1 MAIDLRHLRY
11 LVAVA
16 EAGSVTAA
24 ARQLYITQPA
34 LSVAVRELERE
45 LGVTLL
51 RRHSRG
57 VDLTSAGQAFVE
69 RSRRALDIVEE
80 AVLTAKRI
88 GGPPVDQLVV
98 GLLPAT
104 FSAAPRAVL
113 AAFRDRHPRVQ
124 IKYRELSYITHTRD
138 LVTGRV
144 DVAFL
149 WPPYAEPG
157 LRFLGLS
164 QEPRVLGVAPHHPLA
179 DRDAV
184 SLDDILDLPFP
195 GFHPA
200 SSGGWFASWFF
211 DSQREAPARTT
222 HDETTTPFEMA
233 LVVHEGRAI
242 APAARSFA
250 LAFPSEGVRWLQL
263 TDAPPATLA
272 LAWHPDNRNAAVGA
286 LVEIARAV
294 MPCWQGLVANER
306 SIETGPALSL

>member
-16 EAGSVTAA
+16 EAGSITVA

-34 LSVAVRELERE
+34 LSVALRELERE

-51 RRHSRG
+51 QRHSRG
-57 VDLTSAGQAFVE
+57 VDLTAAGQAFVD
-69 RSRRALDIVEE
+69 RARRALDVVEE

-88 GGPPVDQLVV
+88 GGPPVDQLSI
-98 GLLPAT
+98 GMLPAT
-104 FSAAPRAVL
+104 FSEAPRAL
-113 AAFRDRHPRVQ
+113 IAAFRDQYPEVR
-124 IKYRELSYITHTRD
+124 ITYRELSYITHTRD
-138 LVTGRV
+138 LATGRV

-157 LRFLGLS
+157 LRFLELS
-164 QEPRVLGVAPHHPLA
+164 QEPRLLGVASHHPLA

-200 SSGGWFASWFF
+200 SSGGWFESWFF
-211 DSQREAPARTT
+211 DTQREAPARTT

-233 LVVHEGRAI
+233 LVVLEGRAI

-250 LAFPSEGVRWLQL
+250 LAFPSAVDQL
-263 TDAPPATLA
+263 TLRE
-272 LAWHPDNRNAAVGA
+272 L
-286 LVEIARAV
+286 
-294 MPCWQGLVANER
+294 Q
-306 SIETGPALSL
+306 

>member
-16 EAGSVTAA
+16 EAGSITVA

-34 LSVAVRELERE
+34 LSVALRELERE

-51 RRHSRG
+51 QRHSRG
-57 VDLTSAGQAFVE
+57 VDLTGAGQAFVD
-69 RSRRALDIVEE
+69 RARRALDVVEE

-88 GGPPVDQLVV
+88 GGPPADQLSI
-98 GLLPAT
+98 GMLPAT
-104 FSAAPRAVL
+104 FSEAPRAL
-113 AAFRDRHPRVQ
+113 IAAFRDQYPEVR
-124 IKYRELSYITHTRD
+124 ITYRELSYITHTRD
-138 LVTGRV
+138 LATGRV

-157 LRFLGLS
+157 LRFLELS
-164 QEPRVLGVAPHHPLA
+164 QEPRLLGVASHHPLA

-200 SSGGWFASWFF
+200 SSGGWFESWFF
-211 DSQREAPARTT
+211 DTQREGPARTT

-233 LVVHEGRAI
+233 LVVLEGRAI

-250 LAFPSEGVRWLQL
+250 LAFPSEGVRWLEL

-286 LVEIARAV
+286 LVGMARAV
-294 MPCWQGLVANER
+294 TPF
-306 SIETGPALSL
+306 